1 MDRIT
6 QAYEI
11 IIIYSQSSLFEGKL
25 LKGDDLA
32 VLSESFKLAFQVSAD
47 VFGVSSSAEVDDGNA
62 LIFTIW
68 KACHI
73 VMLLCA
79 VLAFDKQV
87 SNVFGDNSLV
97 RIMRLS
103 TANRS

>member
-1 MDRIT
+1 
-6 QAYEI
+6 
-11 IIIYSQSSLFEGKL
+11 
-25 LKGDDLA
+25 
-32 VLSESFKLAFQVSAD
+32 
-47 VFGVSSSAEVDDGNA
+47 VDDGNA